1 MNKLS
6 LEQVEWKEF
15 LIGGKDGIF
24 SISSSNSGID
34 KSKLI
39 EVIGK
44 IPYITRSEVNNGVNL
59 FVGKE
64 QSKKYSLNKGNVITI
79 GLDTQTVFYQPHFFY
94 TGQNIQILEHK
105 NITKYIALF
114 IIPLLKIQMRKFN
127 WGGNGATLTRL
138 KRTKILLPIDSLGN
152 PNWKFME
159 DYMRQQ
165 EEKLLKSLKNKLKKK
180 NVLNSE
186 KIKPLSECD
195 WREFFI
201 EDITEILSGK
211 DIYEKERV
219 CGDTPYITS
228 TANNNGI
235 GYFVDNIN
243 LTLEENCV
251 SVNRNGSVG
260 YAFYHPY
267 IALYSNDTRKLR
279 PKIND
284 PYFAIFL
291 SNMITLQKDKY
302 GYGYKMGTARL
313 KRQKIMLPVNSN
325 NKPDFEYMSNY
336 MKKIESE
343 KIKTYFQKKKLSY

>member
-1 MNKLS
+1 MEEVIYLKKGMIMMNKLS
-6 LEQVEWKEF
+6 LGQVEWKEF

-159 DYMRQQ
+159 DYM
-165 EEKLLKSLKNKLKKK
+165 
-180 NVLNSE
+180 
-186 KIKPLSECD
+186 
-195 WREFFI
+195 
-201 EDITEILSGK
+201 
-211 DIYEKERV
+211 
-219 CGDTPYITS
+219 
-228 TANNNGI
+228 
-235 GYFVDNIN
+235 
-243 LTLEENCV
+243 
-251 SVNRNGSVG
+251 
-260 YAFYHPY
+260 
-267 IALYSNDTRKLR
+267 
-279 PKIND
+279 
-284 PYFAIFL
+284 
-291 SNMITLQKDKY
+291 
-302 GYGYKMGTARL
+302 
-313 KRQKIMLPVNSN
+313 
-325 NKPDFEYMSNY
+325 
-336 MKKIESE
+336 KKIESE
-343 KIKTYFQKKKLSY
+343 KIKTYFQKKKLNY